1 MTLAGEGPNSNLQ
14 AWLDLFFQHYMVVSL
29 LIGNIFFFVKNEERS
44 AQQQKHGY
52 SILRAAKNENEIQKF
67 YL

>member
-29 LIGNIFFFVKNEERS
+29 LIGNIFFCKKRG
-44 AQQQKHGY
+44 KK
-52 SILRAAKNENEIQKF
+52 RAKGKAWIQYTAKNENEIQKF